1 MTISDL
7 RPNSQDTSAFYLA
20 QMYLLLAHINAS
32 SSSIPVTVVQPPA
45 FSPPRYAVWVNS
57 LWFLSFLINITYAML
72 AMMLHQ
78 WAGRYIMITQQ
89 LRHSPQ
95 RKARIR
101 AFFSDAV
108 HGFPVLLVVEALR
121 VMIHLSLFL
130 FFAGLTIFL
139 YNINR
144 SVFGAAVWWMGLS
157 TMAYMC
163 ITFLPIF
170 RPNSPYYTPL
180 SSTIWFFLTG
190 MQYAIY
196 VVLSLRAFNTG
207 GNFDAWK
214 RYYHRRL
221 IEGMGKTAEETAWQ
235 QSSKMDVR
243 VLISTLDDVGE
254 DDCPEEV
261 FKAVPGFFN
270 SEQVNDLEEPLLDEF
285 RTKFRPKLNRFLDRI
300 FSSNSVSGS
309 EPVRS
314 DQFITCLNAT
324 HAVLGPDGVSQI
336 LYDVLSGRWGEV
348 SSVEMGHSL
357 RDWDNNNG
365 DEFTPF
371 VRRIITQ
378 IIISIRERDERWI
391 SLVVGEFGVSDHTL
405 RANIR
410 HGDSALLSLLIHVT
424 HQATRSNS
432 LTPFT
437 LASLT
442 KFDICEALPEL
453 RHEFCSLWNKIL
465 RDARR
470 DGVDSTAIKILREI
484 RHAYIELH
492 KGTDAAPTAFSARTF
507 YYNPILAKPLSYR
520 FCNIAHHRRAS
531 APSSAG
537 ASNPSVARSTVTAQ
551 RAGSPNPSYSPSSLQ
566 SQRLSNRSDGGHV
579 AHTAQPQA
587 EQASINPLTPSDAVL
602 PGLPAQTL
610 SQRRTFRSISPSA
623 PPMQVAPQVN
633 STDGRVIHESIR
645 LSTVHEKSLDRHLPA
660 SMEIPSYPQHPALSS
675 SDIVASGARP
685 HELKSHTYPRETE
698 DATEVLS
705 TTSLTSSHP
714 DPHLAAGT
722 SSADLRVHSF
732 SQSDQVHTESYPTDE
747 FPPIDTPGSRPEIT
761 VGATTSHPLE
771 SGGHPIIS
779 REKIATLPAAT
790 FIGETTST
798 TNPVHQSVPVSR
810 ATLQGNEENSLPPPI
825 RLSDSQSSLPLQY
838 DDTPI
843 SAGLDSAAECVLK
856 PPDPFSCPLGS
867 TSPSPTTPLSYN
879 SLQVSP
885 VQDVNATTSLGSLVT
900 PDQTR
905 DPFPPILMQPGSP
918 LFDDEDPCRYANKF
932 QL

>member
-20 QMYLLLAHINAS
+20 QMYILLAHINAS

-207 GNFDAWK
+207 RNFDAWK

-221 IEGMGKTAEETAWQ
+221 VEGMGKTAEETAWQ

-243 VLISTLDDVGE
+243 VLISTLDDVDE
-254 DDCPEEV
+254 DDSPEEV

-285 RTKFRPKLNRFLDRI
+285 RTKFRPRLNSFLDRI
-300 FSSNSVSGS
+300 FSSDSVS

-324 HAVLGPDGVSQI
+324 HAVLGTDGVSQI

-348 SSVEMGHSL
+348 SSVEMGLSL
-357 RDWDNNNG
+357 RDWDNNNNE
-365 DEFTPF
+365 EFTPF

-391 SLVVGEFGVSDHTL
+391 SLVVDEFGVPDHTL

-432 LTPFT
+432 WAPFT

-442 KFDICEALPEL
+442 KFDICAALPEL
-453 RHEFCSLWNKIL
+453 QHEFCSLWNKIL

-470 DGVDSTAIKILREI
+470 DGVDSTAVKILREI

-492 KGTDAAPTAFSARTF
+492 QGTDAAPTAFSARTF

-520 FCNIAHHRRAS
+520 FCNIPDHRRAS

-537 ASNPSVARSTVTAQ
+537 ASNPSVARSTAQ
-551 RAGSPNPSYSPSSLQ
+551 RGGSPNPSYSPSSLQ
-566 SQRLSNRSDGGHV
+566 SQQPANRPDAGHV

-587 EQASINPLTPSDAVL
+587 EQASINPSTPSDAVL

-623 PPMQVAPQVN
+623 PPVQVAPQVN
-633 STDGRVIHESIR
+633 SAAGRAIHESIR
-645 LSTVHEKSLDRHLPA
+645 LSTVHEKPLDRHLPA
-660 SMEIPSYPQHPALSS
+660 SMEVPSYPQQPAPSS
-675 SDIVASGARP
+675 SDIVAGRAPP
-685 HELKSHTYPRETE
+685 HELMSHTYPSETE
-698 DATEVLS
+698 VGATQALS
-705 TTSLTSSHP
+705 TTSLTSSYP
-714 DPHLAAGT
+714 EPHLAAD
-722 SSADLRVHSF
+722 SSPTDLRAHFF
-732 SQSDQVHTESYPTDE
+732 SQPDLAHTDSCPTDE
-747 FPPIDTPGSRPEIT
+747 FPPIDIPRTRPEIT
-761 VGATTSHPLE
+761 MSGTTSHPLE
-771 SGGHPIIS
+771 SSGHPIIS
-779 REKIATLPAAT
+779 KKIATLPATT
-790 FIGETTST
+790 FVGENPSTTS
-798 TNPVHQSVPVSR
+798 PVHQSVPVSHGG
-810 ATLQGNEENSLPPPI
+810 ATLQGNEENTLPPSI
-825 RLSDSQSSLPLQY
+825 RLSDSGSSLPLQY

-843 SAGLDSAAECVLK
+843 SAGLGSAAECVLK
-856 PPDPFSCPLGS
+856 PPDPFSYPLGS
-867 TSPSPTTPLSYN
+867 TPPSPTTALSYN

-885 VQDVNATTSLGSLVT
+885 VQDVK
-900 PDQTR
+900 
-905 DPFPPILMQPGSP
+905 PGSP
-918 LFDDEDPCRYANKF
+918 LLDDDDPCRYTNKF
-932 QL
+932 

>member
-7 RPNSQDTSAFYLA
+7 RPNSQDTSAFYLQ
-20 QMYLLLAHINAS
+20 QMYLLFAHMNAS
-32 SSSIPVTVVQPPA
+32 PSSIPVTVIQPPA

-170 RPNSPYYTPL
+170 CPNSPYYTPL

-190 MQYAIY
+190 MQYTVY
-196 VVLSLRAFNTG
+196 VVLSLRAFDTG
-207 GNFDAWK
+207 RNFDAGK

-254 DDCPEEV
+254 DDSPEEV

-270 SEQVNDLEEPLLDEF
+270 SERLNDLEEPLLDEF

-300 FSSNSVSGS
+300 FSSSSVFES

-314 DQFITCLNAT
+314 DRFITCLNAT
-324 HAVLGPDGVSQI
+324 HAALGPDGVSQI
-336 LYDVLSGRWGEV
+336 LYDVLSGRWGGV

-365 DEFTPF
+365 EEFTPF

-378 IIISIRERDERWI
+378 IIIGIRERDDRWI
-391 SLVVGEFGVSDHTL
+391 KLVVDEFGVPDRML
-405 RANIR
+405 RDNIR
-410 HGDSALLSLLIHVT
+410 HGDSALLSLLIHMT
-424 HQATRSNS
+424 RQAFRTGSW
-432 LTPFT
+432 TPFILAT
-437 LASLT
+437 LT
-442 KFDICEALPEL
+442 QFDMSTTLPGL
-453 RHEFCSLWNKIL
+453 QNEFCSLWNEIVQGAK
-465 RDARR
+465 R
-470 DGVDSTAIKILREI
+470 DGVDCTAVNVLREI
-484 RHAYIELH
+484 RSAYIGLH
-492 KGTDAAPTAFSARTF
+492 QGTDAAPTAFSAHTNF
-507 YYNPILAKPLSYR
+507 YNPVLAQPWSYR
-520 FCNIAHHRRAS
+520 RCNIVYHHPAS
-531 APSSAG
+531 APPSVG
-537 ASNPSVARSTVTAQ
+537 ASNPSLARSTAAQ
-551 RAGSPNPSYSPSSLQ
+551 RGGSLNPTNSLSSLQ
-566 SQRLSNRSDGGHV
+566 SQRLANRLDAGDA

-587 EQASINPLTPSDAVL
+587 ERATIIPPSPTDPVL
-602 PGLPAQTL
+602 PGPSAQTL

-633 STDGRVIHESIR
+633 LAADRAIHENFR
-645 LSTVHEKSLDRHLPA
+645 LSTVHEKTLACHLPV
-660 SMEIPSYPQHPALSS
+660 SMELPSYPQPALSS
-675 SDIVASGARP
+675 SDIVASGTRP
-685 HELKSHTYPRETE
+685 HELMSHTYPSETE
-698 DATEVLS
+698 DATQALS
-705 TTSLTSSHP
+705 TTSLTPSRP
-714 DPHLAAGT
+714 DSHLAVD
-722 SSADLRVHSF
+722 SSFTDLRAHSF
-732 SQSDQVHTESYPTDE
+732 SQPDLVHTDSCPTDE
-747 FPPIDTPGSRPEIT
+747 VPPIDIPGSRSEIT
-761 VGATTSHPLE
+761 VSDTTSLPLE
-771 SGGHPIIS
+771 SSGHPTIS
-779 REKIATLPAAT
+779 NEKIATLPAAT
-790 FIGETTST
+790 FIGETPSA
-798 TNPVHQSVPVSR
+798 TNPVHQSVPVSG
-810 ATLQGNEENSLPPPI
+810 AALQGNEENTLLPPI
-825 RLSDSQSSLPLQY
+825 RLSDSRSSLPLQY

-843 SAGLDSAAECVLK
+843 SAGLDSAAERVLK
-856 PPDPFSCPLGS
+856 PPDPYPLGS
-867 TSPSPTTPLSYN
+867 TSPPPTTALSYN
-879 SLQVSP
+879 SLHVSP

-900 PDQTR
+900 NDQTR
-905 DPFPPILMQPGSP
+905 DPFRPILMQPGSP
-918 LFDDEDPCRYANKF
+918 LLDDEDPFRYTNKF
-932 QL
+932 